1 MSIGMSEIY
10 ELEDS
15 PRPSKV
21 RDCSENVVGLIMSVF
36 SFYSPCSRYIP
47 VGDAPPGWE
56 EDNILIARH
65 RVHEAR
71 KLVVDTCN
79 NVSASTAICAIQ

>member
-1 MSIGMSEIY
+1 MI
-10 ELEDS
+10 
-15 PRPSKV
+15 
-21 RDCSENVVGLIMSVF
+21 VF
-36 SFYSPCSRYIP
+36 SLYSPYSSYIP
-47 VGDAPPGWE
+47 VGDAPPGWD

-79 NVSASTAICAIQ
+79 NVSPSTAICAIQ